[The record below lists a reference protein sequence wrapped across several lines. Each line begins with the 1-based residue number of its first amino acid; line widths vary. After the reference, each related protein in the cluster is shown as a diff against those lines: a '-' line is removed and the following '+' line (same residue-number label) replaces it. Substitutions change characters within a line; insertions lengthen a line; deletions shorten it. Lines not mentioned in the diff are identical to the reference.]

1 MALANPKQVELLA
14 EGLTRCADSIH
25 NRIMK
30 AIAKKEMDRITAQTL
45 FQDES
50 ALRQRANAL
59 TIDAV
64 DCVVKDLALPQ
75 KTLMGAVRT
84 AETQMKA
91 IKEVANCIDLA
102 ADLLSLAAAAY
113 AAKPGP
119 ILAAWTEI
127 REDFEALKQN

>member
-1 MALANPKQVELLA
+1 MALASPRQVESLA

-30 AIAKKEMDRITAQTL
+30 AIAKKEMNQITAQTL

-59 TIDAV
+59 HVDALN
-64 DCVVKDLALPQ
+64 CVVKDLALPQ
-75 KTLMGAVRT
+75 KTLMGLVRT
-84 AETQMKA
+84 AEAQIKA
-91 IKEVANCIDLA
+91 IKEIADFIDLT
-102 ADLLSLAAAAY
+102 ADLLAFAAAAY

-127 REDFEALKQN
+127 NKDVKAMRQG

>member
-1 MALANPKQVELLA
+1 MALVNPRQVESLA

-25 NRIMK
+25 SRIMK
-30 AIAKKEMDRITAQTL
+30 GIAKKEMDQITAQAL

-59 TIDAV
+59 YIDAV
-64 DCVVKDLALPQ
+64 NCMVKDLDLPQ
-75 KTLMGAVRT
+75 KTLMGLVQT
-84 AETQMKA
+84 AEMQIKA
-91 IKEVANCIDLA
+91 IKEIASFVDLA

-127 REDFEALKQN
+127 QQDVEVLMQM